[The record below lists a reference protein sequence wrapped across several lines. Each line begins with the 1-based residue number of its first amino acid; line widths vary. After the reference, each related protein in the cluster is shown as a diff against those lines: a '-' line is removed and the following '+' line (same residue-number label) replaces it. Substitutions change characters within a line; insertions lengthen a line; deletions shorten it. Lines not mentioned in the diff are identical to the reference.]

1 MKVLVTGGAG
11 FQGSNLCR
19 ALLARGDQVTILN
32 TYSERSQQNLERF
45 DLQAATVVW
54 GSITDAEI
62 VAKTV
67 RGHDLVMHL
76 AANIHVDESRDK
88 PGDYYR
94 ANVLGTLNV
103 AEACREHDAP
113 LFHVSTCEVYGA
125 GSSITEDYPLNP
137 QSPYAASKAGADRL
151 AYAHAVTYGQRVLI
165 VRPSNVYGPG
175 QRYGTR
181 GAVIP
186 IFVKRALAGQPL
198 IIYGDGSQSRE
209 FVYVEDLA
217 QGYADL
223 ARQLVRNTRRLPC
236 VLNLGSGATVTIRGL
251 AELVIEATGST
262 STIRH
267 TSPRPGEVDT
277 FRLDSTLARS
287 YGINC
292 ASSFGGGLVAYAD
305 WFRTHELQEPAPCS
319 V

>member
-1 MKVLVTGGAG
+1 
-11 FQGSNLCR
+11 
-19 ALLARGDQVTILN
+19 
-32 TYSERSQQNLERF
+32 
-45 DLQAATVVW
+45 VW

-103 AEACREHDAP
+103 AEACREHDVP
-113 LFHVSTCEVYGA
+113 LFHVSTCEVYGG
-125 GSSITEDYPLNP
+125 GSCITEAHALNP

-151 AYAHAVTYGQRVLI
+151 VYAHALTYKQRVLI
-165 VRPSNVYGPG
+165 VRPGNVYGPG

-186 IFVKRALAGQPL
+186 IFVKRALAGEPL
-198 IIYGDGSQSRE
+198 VIYGDGSQSRE

-217 QGYADL
+217 KAYLDL
-223 ARQLVRNTRRLPC
+223 LDAWLESLKFLRCNYRAAR
-236 VLNLGSGATVTIRGL
+236 VLNLGSGSTVTIRTLAGL
-251 AELVIEATGST
+251 VVEATENRSE
-262 STIRH
+262 IQH
-267 TSPRPGEVDT
+267 APPRPGEVSA

-287 YGINC
+287 YGVT
-292 ASSFGGGLVAYAD
+292 FPTHFDDGLAKYID
-305 WFRTHELQEPAPCS
+305 WFRTHELQEASPCLA
-319 V
+319 